1 MLTKEGEEMAA
12 WQAKKASFKATMPV
26 PQKLSIQQ
34 QTMTPKIW
42 TTNGCKIQGIAWM
55 GGIDRIHHVKH
66 LEKRRQEALL
76 SKWKQ
81 KSEENKKRVDQ
92 PIFEMETTAF
102 FGEAGPSGMDENIT
116 IEDLEDD

>member
-1 MLTKEGEEMAA
+1 
-12 WQAKKASFKATMPV
+12 
-26 PQKLSIQQ
+26 
-34 QTMTPKIW
+34 
-42 TTNGCKIQGIAWM
+42 M

-66 LEKRRQEALL
+66 LEKRRQEAL

-102 FGEAGPSGMDENIT
+102 FWKAGPSGMDKNVT
-116 IEDLEDD
+116 IEYLEDDNDDSAS

>member
-26 PQKLSIQQ
+26 PQKLS
-34 QTMTPKIW
+34 TMTPKIW

-92 PIFEMETTAF
+92 PIFETETTAF
-102 FGEAGPSGMDENIT
+102 F
-116 IEDLEDD
+116 